1 MVSHYTLLLQLEQEE
16 SCMAS
21 EKQITDCY
29 WFLQGQCAKGEA
41 CEYRHQPEALQ
52 TTTTCAA
59 WTEGKCKNIACIL
72 RHPSGAQPKARGNVV
87 CYYFT
92 HGGCMKGS
100 SCPFSHNVEI
110 PEDQNNDSA
119 VKQLEEMKKKQAD
132 ELKRLQEERKKEE
145 ERLAHLRAQQELLQ
159 REQQKKKQQEDSQKN
174 ERQKNQLKKQMG
186 NRAKSGQ
193 TTSSDKPAV
202 QVLPSSQS
210 TFSRSLSDIIKDKKQ
225 SRNDNKRPI
234 KEKLEP
240 KKKQDSKNE
249 PQNLDFG
256 VKSLDQLL
264 KEKQEKEKQEN
275 EKPVVSEKQE
285 SDKVDSPNLDS
296 KKSPSL
302 RVAEL
307 RKKNEKKFK
316 PPVTQSAP
324 KTNDSP
330 STTISSLPTTTS
342 KEIPKRGRETPAS
355 PKVEPQHKKSKVV
368 EPPKTTSTSEE
379 PDFND
384 DLAELGI
391 ELGDTDTIEGQEDF
405 DEDLD
410 AIINS

>member
-1 MVSHYTLLLQLEQEE
+1 
-16 SCMAS
+16 MAS

-52 TTTTCAA
+52 TATTCAA
-59 WTEGKCKNIACIL
+59 WTEGKCKNLACTL

-100 SCPFSHNVEI
+100 SCPFSHNVET
-110 PEDQNNDSA
+110 PEEQNNDSA

-132 ELKRLQEERKKEE
+132 ELKRLQDERKIEE

-159 REQQKKKQQEDSQKN
+159 RDQQKKKKLQEDSQRN
-174 ERQKNQLKKQMG
+174 ERQKNQLKKQKQMG
-186 NRAKSGQ
+186 NRANSGQ
-193 TTSSDKPAV
+193 TGSASSDKPAV

-225 SRNDNKRPI
+225 NRNDIKRPI

-256 VKSLDQLL
+256 VKSLNQIL
-264 KEKQEKEKQEN
+264 KEKQEKEI
-275 EKPVVSEKQE
+275 EKPIVSEKQE

-316 PPVTQSAP
+316 APVTQSAP

-330 STTISSLPTTTS
+330 STVSSLPTTTS
-342 KEIPKRGRETPAS
+342 KDIPKRVRETPAS
-355 PKVEPQHKKSKVV
+355 PKVEPQQKKSRVV
-368 EPPKTTSTSEE
+368 ESPKATSTTSE